1 MLHKTR
7 GIVLNYIR
15 YRETSIIVKVYTEEF
30 GLQTY
35 LENGVRST
43 KSKGRIALFQPL
55 NLVDLVVYFKPR
67 MEIQRIAEIKCSHPF
82 YSIPTD
88 IRKMTLGI
96 FVGEILVHT
105 LKENAGNPLLFSF
118 LQEALL
124 YLENHEEDIE
134 NFHLYFLL
142 HLSAYLGFGPQSAQD
157 IRMAHAEHGITLNA
171 GAVQVLQRILDSP
184 FGAALPITKT
194 QRMDALEQILDF
206 YRFNIDNFTGARSLQ
221 VLKEILEA

>member
-7 GIVLNYIR
+7 GIILNYIR

-35 LENGVRST
+35 LENGIRSP

-67 MEIQRIAEIKCSHPF
+67 IEVQRIAEIKCTHPF
-82 YSIPTD
+82 FSIPTD

-96 FVGEILVHT
+96 FVGEILVLT
-105 LKENAGNPLLFSF
+105 LKENAGNPLLFSYI
-118 LQEALL
+118 QDALL

-134 NFHLYFLL
+134 NFHLFFLL

-157 IRMAHAEHGITLNA
+157 IRMSHAEHGMTMSSETI
-171 GAVQVLQRILDSP
+171 QVLQRILDTP
-184 FGAALPITKT
+184 FGGPLPISKV
-194 QRMDALEQILDF
+194 QRTVALENILDF
-206 YRFNIDNFTGARSLQ
+206 YRFNIDSFTGARSLQ
-221 VLKEILEA
+221 ILKEVLEA

>member
-35 LENGVRST
+35 LENGIRSP

-67 MEIQRIAEIKCSHPF
+67 IEIQRIAEIKCTHPF
-82 YSIPTD
+82 FSIPTD

-96 FVGEILVHT
+96 FVGEILVLT
-105 LKENAGNPLLFSF
+105 LKENAGNPLLFSYI
-118 LQEALL
+118 QDALL

-134 NFHLYFLL
+134 NFHLFFLL

-157 IRMAHAEHGITLNA
+157 IRMSHAEHGMTMSSETI
-171 GAVQVLQRILDSP
+171 QVLQRILDTP
-184 FGAALPITKT
+184 FGGPLPISKV
-194 QRMDALEQILDF
+194 QRTVALENILDF
-206 YRFNIDNFTGARSLQ
+206 YRFNIDSFTGARSLQ
-221 VLKEILEA
+221 ILKEVLEA